1 MGNHNQGSDVS
12 NRITEEQAEK
22 ISRQIKLLIFLLVVV
37 PIILIVI
44 FVEFRLR
51 SIAGSIPYQ
60 TPSLRDEARM
70 EVDALP
76 WHPVEGQRL
85 YVPAYS
91 HVYHQKGEPYP
102 LTVTLNIRNTDDTNE
117 IAITSA
123 RYFDTAGKELRSLLK
138 KPLRLAPLAAT
149 EFVIARDDKM
159 GGAGASFIV
168 EWQAGTKVTQPVVET
183 VMVDTTNTQGLSFI
197 APAVVLSEGVYTQ
210 NDEAAQ

>member
-1 MGNHNQGSDVS
+1 MS

-37 PIILIVI
+37 PILLIVI

-51 SIAGSIPYQ
+51 SMANKIPYQ

-70 EVDALP
+70 EVDTLP
-76 WHPVEGQRL
+76 WHAVQGQRL

-102 LTVTLNIRNTDDTNE
+102 LTVTLNIRNTDVDNE
-117 IAITSA
+117 IAVTSV

-138 KPLRLAPLAAT
+138 KTLRLAPLAAT
-149 EFVIARDDKM
+149 EFVIARDDKA

-197 APAVVLSEGVYTQ
+197 SPAVVLSEGV
-210 NDEAAQ
+210 NEPGEADSSAE